1 MYKYFT
7 RSFNTRFI
15 ERIYKQLDFN
25 ADDFYSVQVRAIVV
39 QFNIAI
45 RLYLIEPYPP

>member
-25 ADDFYSVQVRAIVV
+25 ADDFYSVQVRAIEKKKK
-39 QFNIAI
+39 NCDTAI
-45 RLYLIEPYPP
+45 PN

>member
-39 QFNIAI
+39 QYKNCDTAI
-45 RLYLIEPYPP
+45 PN

>member
-39 QFNIAI
+39 QYKKNCDTAI
-45 RLYLIEPYPP
+45 PN

>member
-15 ERIYKQLDFN
+15 ERIYRQLDFN

-39 QFNIAI
+39 QFKHRDTAI
-45 RLYLIEPYPP
+45 PN

>member
-15 ERIYKQLDFN
+15 ERIYTQLDFN

-39 QFNIAI
+39 QFKHHDTALSN
-45 RLYLIEPYPP
+45 